1 MGHTDRVT
9 IPLAPDTDPEIEA
22 RQIDAWRR
30 MTPEEKWHLVEA
42 MNRTVRELALAGIRE
57 RFPNASEREQFLRL
71 AQLRLG
77 DDLAREVYPEL
88 DEIDPR

>member
-1 MGHTDRVT
+1 MKR
-9 IPLAPDTDPEIEA
+9 PLASDTDPEIEA

-30 MTPEEKWHLVEA
+30 MTPEEKWHIVEA
-42 MNRTVRELALAGIRE
+42 MNQTVRELALAGIRD
-57 RFPNASEREQFLRL
+57 RFPNASPREQFLRL